1 MTMTKISTAR
11 HYLTLNISET
21 VQNRDTVAMED
32 EEDLVCDISN
42 GITSNDPCYPDVIKL
57 KGRTLYYVISS
68 QYKTN
73 SVTTPA
79 FSHTRTSLANFIL
92 QPRQTQ
98 KARADWSTQLV
109 ALVSTA

>member
-1 MTMTKISTAR
+1 MTKISTAR

-68 QYKTN
+68 QFKSN

-79 FSHTRTSLANFIL
+79 SPTHVYTSLANFIL

-109 ALVSTA
+109 A